1 MQVPTTEAEHRHH
14 LPPWQS
20 VLVVVAHPDDES
32 FGLGAVICALID
44 AGAQVSVLCFTQGEA
59 STLCDVTGDLAE
71 VRGQE
76 LSAAADVLGMS
87 SVRLLSYADGD
98 LDRVASSELTDQVV
112 AVGRELSTDG
122 LLVFD
127 RTGIT
132 GHRDHIAATE
142 AAVGAAT
149 TLDVD
154 VLAWTLAVD
163 VADQL
168 RAEFGA
174 DFRGRPAHEIDL
186 ELTVD
191 RARQRQAVECH
202 PSQAVPGSALWRRL
216 ELQGDTEYLRWL

>member
-1 MQVPTTEAEHRHH
+1 MQVNPSRATDRQ
-14 LPPWQS
+14 LPPWRS

-32 FGLGAVICALID
+32 FGLGAVICAFIE
-44 AGAQVSVLCFTQGEA
+44 AGARVSVLCFTQGEA

-76 LSAAADVLGMS
+76 LSAAADVLGIT
-87 SVRLLSYADGD
+87 SVRLLAYPDGG
-98 LDRVASSELTDQVV
+98 LDQMDSGELAQQVV
-112 AVGRELSTDG
+112 ALGRDRSTDG

-132 GHRDHIAATE
+132 GHADHIAATE
-142 AAVGAAT
+142 AAVSAAT
-149 TLDVD
+149 ALSVD

-174 DFRGRPAHEIDL
+174 DFRGQPADEIDL

-191 RARQRQAVECH
+191 RAGQRRAVECH

-216 ELQGDTEYLRWL
+216 ELQGDTELLRWL